1 MINEVY
7 QSNKSER
14 YSTIISQENSD
25 FGTLDRFG
33 YTKCLKNVSER
44 MRRKK
49 LNFLLNA
56 NIFRNCNKNLF
67 TKSFTSFFSKRL
79 LYSHENLFSEGDDV
93 KKIK

>member
-1 MINEVY
+1 MA
-7 QSNKSER
+7 
-14 YSTIISQENSD
+14 TDISGAEATMWTQ
-25 FGTLDRFG
+25 
-33 YTKCLKNVSER
+33 YER

-79 LYSHENLFSEGDDV
+79 LYSHENLFSE
-93 KKIK
+93 